1 METDINSLPREVLPL
16 YPPACHPRSITLSK
30 ESRCTHPSFPPGAW
44 VLLPCLTA
52 MAVFSPVSAWAS
64 CVNKTNGDGTHTITC
79 CGETSCYYTTWR
91 GLTLIDEGTL
101 P

>member
-1 METDINSLPREVLPL
+1 M
-16 YPPACHPRSITLSK
+16 
-30 ESRCTHPSFPPGAW
+30 
-44 VLLPCLTA
+44 LTA

-79 CGETSCYYTTWR
+79 CGETACYYTTWR
-91 GLTLIDEGTL
+91 GSTLIDEGTL

>member
-1 METDINSLPREVLPL
+1 MYAS
-16 YPPACHPRSITLSK
+16 
-30 ESRCTHPSFPPGAW
+30 
-44 VLLPCLTA
+44 LLPARRLGAAAMLTA

-79 CGETSCYYTTWR
+79 CGETACYYTTWR
-91 GLTLIDEGTL
+91 GSTLIDEGTL